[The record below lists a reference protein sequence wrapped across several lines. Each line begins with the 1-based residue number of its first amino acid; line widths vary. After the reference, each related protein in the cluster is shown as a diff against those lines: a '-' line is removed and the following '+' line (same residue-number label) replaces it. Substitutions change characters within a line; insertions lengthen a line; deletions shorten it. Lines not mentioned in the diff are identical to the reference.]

1 MKAIKFILMLPFIL
15 LFAILAIVLL
25 AGVVAGAGR
34 MALVAIIIVGTL
46 YIAFGGK
53 NE

>member
-1 MKAIKFILMLPFIL
+1 MNIIKFIFMLPFIL

-25 AGVVAGAGR
+25 AGVIAGAGR

-46 YIAFGGK
+46 YLAFGGR